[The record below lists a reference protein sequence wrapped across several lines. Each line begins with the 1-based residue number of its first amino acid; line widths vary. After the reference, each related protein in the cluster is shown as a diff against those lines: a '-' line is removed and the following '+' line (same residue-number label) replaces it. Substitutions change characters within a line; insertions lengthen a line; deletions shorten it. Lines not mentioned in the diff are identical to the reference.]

1 MSFFEPI
8 SGADFGHKLDL
19 ARAVEGARII
29 DVRSAVEYAEGHIP
43 GAVNIPLNQIPLLDA
58 PKDTELFKAVIQAAQ
73 PYLTQNKMDMRLTI
87 AATPLGQQGV
97 RGSEPFYSR
106 VRGRVYLEDD
116 EED

>member
-1 MSFFEPI
+1 M
-8 SGADFGHKLDL
+8 
-19 ARAVEGARII
+19 
-29 DVRSAVEYAEGHIP
+29 
-43 GAVNIPLNQIPLLDA
+43 
-58 PKDTELFKAVIQAAQ
+58 IQAAQ